1 MYKED
6 NMKYLTEMEPNK
18 TGQTMGLIKEVKK
31 IQTKKGDNMA
41 FITVTD
47 ATGVMSGTLFPE
59 TYRAHLKVLQ
69 EGQLLVLSG
78 KLDNKRGK
86 DKESLII
93 QKMIPIET
101 YISERENKP
110 ITCFIRV
117 TSENEEKFDQLK
129 ELLKAN
135 PGRSRTI
142 VVDTVNNRKILLDQ
156 MYHFNPTETVI
167 NEIKKMYGLANV
179 VVK

>member
-1 MYKED
+1 M
-6 NMKYLTEMEPNK
+6 
-18 TGQTMGLIKEVKK
+18 
-31 IQTKKGDNMA
+31 
-41 FITVTD
+41 
-47 ATGVMSGTLFPE
+47 
-59 TYRAHLKVLQ
+59 
-69 EGQLLVLSG
+69 LSG